1 MIRKL
6 VRRPSPATVIA
17 SLALFVSL
25 SGVSYGVATGF
36 IDSREIKNNT
46 IVSRDVKNSTV
57 RTQDLRNNEIRGADV
72 RNSTITGRDVALNSL
87 GGQDIDESKLVLGK
101 GDAETLDGVD
111 SSGFLRPDG
120 SGFAPIP
127 GATGSP
133 APEYNVDP
141 LGYVHLQGA
150 VLNNDGVLPQGARPA
165 STRRFA
171 ASYGDGTGVGAVT
184 VEPNGAITRGVTAP
198 GGEPLHLDGATF
210 AAGG

>member
-1 MIRKL
+1 
-6 VRRPSPATVIA
+6 
-17 SLALFVSL
+17 
-25 SGVSYGVATGF
+25 
-36 IDSREIKNNT
+36 
-46 IVSRDVKNSTV
+46 VSRDVKNSTV

-72 RNSTITGRDVALNSL
+72 RNSTITGRDVALNTL

-120 SGFAPIP
+120 TGFQAIP

-141 LGYVHLQGA
+141 LGYVHLRGA
-150 VLNNDGVLPQGARPA
+150 TDDDTGVLPQGARPPNI
-165 STRRFA
+165 SRFTV
-171 ASYGDGTGVGAVT
+171 SLSDESDFVLVT
-184 VEPNGAITRGVTAP
+184 ISPSGAITASSGA
-198 GGEPLHLDGATF
+198 GEELPLDGITF

>member
-36 IDSREIKNNT
+36 IDSREIRNETIRSKDLRNNS
-46 IVSRDVKNSTV
+46 I
-57 RTQDLRNNEIRGADV
+57 RTQDLRNNEVRGGDV

-87 GGQDIDESKLVLGK
+87 GGQDIDESKLGK
-101 GDAETLDGVD
+101 IGDADSLDGVD
-111 SSGFLRPDG
+111 SAGFLRPDG

-127 GATGSP
+127 GATGTP

-141 LGYVHLQGA
+141 LGYVHLRGA
-150 VLNNDGVLPQGARPA
+150 VDSDAGVLPPGARPA
-165 STRRFA
+165 NISRFA
-171 ASYGDGTGVGAVT
+171 ASQGDGAAVNT
-184 VEPNGAITRGVTAP
+184 IEIAPSGAITENSIA
-198 GGEPLHLDGATF
+198 GESLHLDGVTF